1 MKRVLIATDKPF
13 ATSAVD
19 QISEIF
25 SKAGY
30 EIKKLEKY
38 TTKAELLEA
47 VADVD
52 AMIVRSD
59 LIDQEV
65 IEAAK
70 NLKIVVRAGAGY
82 DNIDSNAA
90 SKNDICV
97 MNTPGQN
104 ANAVAELAVGLALYG
119 IREFFSG
126 KSGGE
131 LRGRTIGLHG
141 YGYVARNVKRIAK
154 AFGMRVLVY
163 TRYSKAQAV
172 SEGLELTGS
181 LEDLYAAS
189 DIISIHVP
197 ARGEHI
203 KSVSYEVMKFLK
215 DDAIIVNT
223 ARKEVINEEDMVR
236 IMTEKPGVKY
246 LSDIEPDNK
255 NLFQEKFE
263 GRYYFNPKKLGAQ
276 TNEANTNAGVAA
288 AEQIV
293 AFLEKGDQTFRVNK

>member
-1 MKRVLIATDKPF
+1 MKRVLIATEKPF
-13 ATSAVD
+13 ARMAAE
-19 QISEIF
+19 QIAGIF
-25 SKAGY
+25 AEAGY
-30 EIKKLEKY
+30 EIVTLEEY
-38 TTKAELLEA
+38 TEKSELLEA
-47 VADVD
+47 VKDVH
-52 AMIVRSD
+52 AIIIRSD
-59 LIDQEV
+59 IIDREV

-70 NLKIVVRAGAGY
+70 VLEIVVRAGAGY
-82 DNIDSNAA
+82 DNVDVKAA
-90 SKNDICV
+90 NEKNVCV

-104 ANAVAELAVGLALYG
+104 ANAVAELAIGLALYG
-119 IREFFSG
+119 MREFFSG

-154 AFGMRVLVY
+154 AFGMRALVY

-172 SEGLELTGS
+172 SEGLELAHS
-181 LEDLYAAS
+181 LEELYAAS

-215 DDAIIVNT
+215 NDSIIVNT
-223 ARKEVINEEDMVR
+223 ARKEVINEDDLVR
-236 IMTEKPGVKY
+236 IMTENPTIKY
-246 LSDIEPDNK
+246 LSDIEPDCK
-255 NLFQEKFE
+255 NTFQEQFK
-263 GRYYFNPKKLGAQ
+263 GRFFFTPKKLGAQ

-293 AFLEKGDQTFRVNK
+293 AFFEKGDQTFRVNR